1 MARTFVGF
9 DDSYRVPV
17 PVNVSRAVSCGGI
30 VHLCGQ
36 LHMDG
41 AGNAE
46 DPGDLL
52 AQGEGAMRRLY
63 DVFGHAGLAGEAMAQ
78 LHVFYRNDGSID
90 EARYAERI
98 AKLIRNGARPA
109 VMLIPVDSFASA
121 GIEVEIDAVAV
132 RDCDR
137 GEALGAHGTAA
148 RRHGDIVFAVAT
160 PPDPAAPPEAQADAT
175 VESLFAVLEGVGV
188 SPGDV
193 CRLAAYLHSEP
204 EGARDGVLER
214 LARAFAAPG
223 PVFETM
229 PLTRLGRS
237 GEALRLEAVAL
248 RGTAAGARPIR
259 RLSQDAHWRWPAG
272 GPWSQS
278 MRSGD
283 MTFVGAQLPVDASGR
298 LVGEGDLAAQTHAA
312 MRHMQSALATMDS
325 GFGEVVKVNA
335 RFTGDWDE
343 QAWGLNVG
351 IRSRYYARPGPAST
365 GIVAPRLEVPGAMI
379 QAGCVAVSG

>member
-17 PVNVSRAVSCGGI
+17 PVNVSRAVSCGGT

-46 DPGDLL
+46 DPCDLV
-52 AQGEGAMRRLY
+52 AQGKGAMRRLY
-63 DVFGHAGLAGEAMAQ
+63 DVFGHAGLNGEDMAQ
-78 LHVFYRNDGSID
+78 LHVFYRNDGSVD
-90 EARYAERI
+90 EARYAGSI
-98 AKLIRNGARPA
+98 AALVRDGARPA
-109 VMLIPVDSFASA
+109 VILTPVDSFASP

-132 RDCDR
+132 RDRDR
-137 GEALGAHGTAA
+137 AEAVGPHGTAA
-148 RRHGDIVFAVAT
+148 RRHGDVVFAVAV
-160 PPDPAAPPEAQADAT
+160 PPDPAAPPETQADAT
-175 VESLFAVLEGVGV
+175 VDALFGVLGGVGV
-188 SPGDV
+188 GPGDV
-193 CRLAAYLHSEP
+193 CRFAACLRAEP
-204 EGARDGVLER
+204 DGARDGVLER
-214 LARAFAAPG
+214 LGRAFTAPG

-229 PLTRLGRS
+229 PLTRLGRF

-248 RGTAAGARPIR
+248 RGTAAGTRPVR

-272 GPWSQS
+272 GPWTQAV
-278 MRSGD
+278 RSGD
-283 MTFVGAQLPVDASGR
+283 MTFVGAQLPVDAAGR

-312 MRHMQSALATMDS
+312 MRHMRAALAAMES
-325 GFGEVVKVNA
+325 GFDEVVRVNA

-343 QAWGLNVG
+343 SAWGINVG
-351 IRSRYYARPGPAST
+351 IRSGYYARPGPAST
-365 GIVAPRLEVPGAMI
+365 GIVVPRLEVPGAMI